1 MPTKVR
7 DKRRIGS
14 VSIRYFIVRVD
25 DMSENRT
32 LVAYAT
38 HGGTTEDY
46 AKTIASVLT
55 DEFKMQ
61 VELINLRMDHNPNF
75 KPYRNIIIGTG
86 IQKFRLY
93 KEGVEFLEKT
103 DFGDRKV
110 VIFVSALMPRDH
122 IIEKYID
129 KIIQKNTK
137 LKPIAVEVLGG
148 RMKVLGRT
156 ITDKTDI
163 EKSKAWARKIA
174 EQLQA
179 S

>member
-1 MPTKVR
+1 
-7 DKRRIGS
+7 
-14 VSIRYFIVRVD
+14 
-25 DMSENRT
+25 MSENRT
-32 LVAYAT
+32 LIAYAT

-46 AKTIASVLT
+46 AKSIASVLT
-55 DEFKMQ
+55 DEFKMK
-61 VELINLRMDHNPNF
+61 VELINLRKDHNPKF
-75 KPYRNIIIGTG
+75 KSYQNIIIGTG
-86 IQKFRLY
+86 IQKFRIY

-103 DFGDRKV
+103 DFEDRKV

-129 KIIQKNTK
+129 KILQKNTK

-148 RMKVLGRT
+148 RMKVLGRN
-156 ITDKTDI
+156 ISDKTDI

-179 S
+179 SQA

>member
-1 MPTKVR
+1 
-7 DKRRIGS
+7 
-14 VSIRYFIVRVD
+14 
-25 DMSENRT
+25 MSENRT
-32 LVAYAT
+32 LIAYAT

-46 AKTIASVLT
+46 AKAIASVLT
-55 DEFKMQ
+55 NEFKMQ
-61 VELINLRMDHNPNF
+61 VELINLRIDHNPNF

-86 IQKFRLY
+86 IQKFRIY

-103 DFGDRKV
+103 DFEDRKV

-129 KIIQKNTK
+129 KILQKNTK

-156 ITDKTDI
+156 VTDKTDI
-163 EKSKAWARKIA
+163 EKSKEWARKIA

-179 S
+179 SSDM

>member
-1 MPTKVR
+1 
-7 DKRRIGS
+7 
-14 VSIRYFIVRVD
+14 
-25 DMSENRT
+25 MSENRT
-32 LVAYAT
+32 LIAYAT

-46 AKTIASVLT
+46 SKAIAYVLT

-61 VELINLRMDHNPNF
+61 VELVNLRTDHNPNLT
-75 KPYRNIIIGTG
+75 PYQNVIIGTG
-86 IQKFRLY
+86 IQKFRIY
-93 KEGVEFLEKT
+93 KEAVKFLEKT
-103 DFGDRKV
+103 DFVDRKV

-129 KIIQKNTK
+129 VIIQKNPK
-137 LKPIAVEVLGG
+137 LKPFAVEVLGG

>member
-1 MPTKVR
+1 
-7 DKRRIGS
+7 
-14 VSIRYFIVRVD
+14 
-25 DMSENRT
+25 MSEIIT
-32 LVAYAT
+32 LIAYAT

-46 AKTIASVLT
+46 AKAIASVLT
-55 DEFKMQ
+55 DEYKMQ
-61 VELINLRMDHNPNF
+61 VELINLRIDHNPNF

-86 IQKFRLY
+86 IQKFRIY

-122 IIEKYID
+122 VIEKYVDVIL
-129 KIIQKNTK
+129 QKNPK

-156 ITDKTDI
+156 ISDKTDI

-174 EQLQA
+174 EQLQD

>member
-1 MPTKVR
+1 
-7 DKRRIGS
+7 
-14 VSIRYFIVRVD
+14 
-25 DMSENRT
+25 MSENRT
-32 LVAYAT
+32 LIAYAT

-46 AKTIASVLT
+46 SKAIASVLT

-61 VELINLRMDHNPNF
+61 VELVNLRTDHNPNLT
-75 KPYRNIIIGTG
+75 PYQNVIIGTG
-86 IQKFRLY
+86 IQKFRIY
-93 KEGVEFLEKT
+93 KEAVKFLEKT
-103 DFGDRKV
+103 DFVDRKV
-110 VIFVSALMPRDH
+110 AIFVSALMPRDH

-129 KIIQKNTK
+129 VIIQKNPK
-137 LKPIAVEVLGG
+137 LKPFAVEVLGG

>member
-1 MPTKVR
+1 
-7 DKRRIGS
+7 
-14 VSIRYFIVRVD
+14 
-25 DMSENRT
+25 MSENRT
-32 LVAYAT
+32 LIAYAT

-46 AKTIASVLT
+46 AKAIASVLT
-55 DEFKMQ
+55 EEFKMQ
-61 VELINLRMDHNPNF
+61 VELINLRINHNPNF
-75 KPYRNIIIGTG
+75 KSYRNIIIGTG
-86 IQKFRLY
+86 IQKFRIY
-93 KEGVEFLEKT
+93 KEGVKFLEKT

-110 VIFVSALMPRDH
+110 MIFVSALMPRDH

-137 LKPIAVEVLGG
+137 LKPLAIEVLGG

-156 ITDKTDI
+156 ISDKTDI
-163 EKSKAWARKIA
+163 EKSRAWARKIA

>member
-1 MPTKVR
+1 
-7 DKRRIGS
+7 
-14 VSIRYFIVRVD
+14 
-25 DMSENRT
+25 MSENRT
-32 LVAYAT
+32 LIVYAT

-46 AKTIASVLT
+46 AKAIASVLT
-55 DEFKMQ
+55 NEFKMQ
-61 VELINLRMDHNPNF
+61 VELINLRIDHNPNF

-86 IQKFRLY
+86 IQKFRIY

-103 DFGDRKV
+103 DFEDRKV
-110 VIFVSALMPRDH
+110 VIFLSALMPRDH

-129 KIIQKNTK
+129 KILQKNTK

-156 ITDKTDI
+156 VTDKTDI
-163 EKSKAWARKIA
+163 EKSKEWTRKIA

-179 S
+179 SWV

>member
-1 MPTKVR
+1 
-7 DKRRIGS
+7 
-14 VSIRYFIVRVD
+14 
-25 DMSENRT
+25 MSENRT
-32 LVAYAT
+32 LIAYAT

-46 AKTIASVLT
+46 AKAIASVLT

-61 VELINLRMDHNPNF
+61 VELINLRMDHYPNF

-86 IQKFRLY
+86 IQKFRIY

-122 IIEKYID
+122 IIEKYLD

-137 LKPIAVEVLGG
+137 LKPLAIEVLGG

-156 ITDKTDI
+156 ITDKTNI

>member
-1 MPTKVR
+1 
-7 DKRRIGS
+7 
-14 VSIRYFIVRVD
+14 
-25 DMSENRT
+25 MSENRT
-32 LVAYAT
+32 LIVYAT

-46 AKTIASVLT
+46 AKAIASVLT
-55 DEFKMQ
+55 NEFKMQ
-61 VELINLRMDHNPNF
+61 VELINLRIDHNPNF

-86 IQKFRLY
+86 IQKFRIY

-103 DFGDRKV
+103 DFEDRKV
-110 VIFVSALMPRDH
+110 VIFLSALMPRDH

-129 KIIQKNTK
+129 KILQKNTK

-156 ITDKTDI
+156 VTDKTDI
-163 EKSKAWARKIA
+163 EKSKEWARKIA

-179 S
+179 SWV

>member
-1 MPTKVR
+1 
-7 DKRRIGS
+7 
-14 VSIRYFIVRVD
+14 
-25 DMSENRT
+25 MSENKT
-32 LVAYAT
+32 LIAYT
-38 HGGTTEDY
+38 TRGGTAEDY
-46 AKTIASVLT
+46 AKAIASVLT

-61 VELINLRMDHNPNF
+61 VELINLRIDHNPNL

-86 IQKFRLY
+86 IQKFRIY

-156 ITDKTDI
+156 VTDKTDI
-163 EKSKAWARKIA
+163 EKSKEWARKIA
-174 EQLQA
+174 EQLQV
-179 S
+179 SQV

>member
-1 MPTKVR
+1 
-7 DKRRIGS
+7 
-14 VSIRYFIVRVD
+14 
-25 DMSENRT
+25 MSENRS
-32 LVAYAT
+32 LIAYAT

-46 AKTIASVLT
+46 AKAIASVLT

-61 VELINLRMDHNPNF
+61 VELINLRIDHNPNF

-86 IQKFRLY
+86 IQKFRIY

-163 EKSKAWARKIA
+163 EKSKTWARKIA

>member
-1 MPTKVR
+1 
-7 DKRRIGS
+7 
-14 VSIRYFIVRVD
+14 
-25 DMSENRT
+25 MSENRT
-32 LVAYAT
+32 LIAYAT

-46 AKTIASVLT
+46 AKAVASVLT

-75 KPYRNIIIGTG
+75 KPYQNIIIGTG
-86 IQKFRLY
+86 IQKFRIY

-137 LKPIAVEVLGG
+137 LKPLAIEVLGG

-156 ITDKTDI
+156 ITDKTNI

>member
-1 MPTKVR
+1 
-7 DKRRIGS
+7 
-14 VSIRYFIVRVD
+14 
-25 DMSENRT
+25 MSENII
-32 LVAYAT
+32 LIAYAT

-46 AKTIASVLT
+46 AKAIASVLT

-61 VELINLRMDHNPNF
+61 VELVNLRTDPNPNLT
-75 KPYRNIIIGTG
+75 PYRNIIVGTG
-86 IQKFRLY
+86 IQKFRMY
-93 KEGVEFLEKT
+93 EEGAEFLEKT

-110 VIFVSALMPRDH
+110 VIFLSSLMPKDH
-122 IIEKYID
+122 VIKKYVD
-129 KIIQKNTK
+129 VIIQKNPK
-137 LKPIAVEVLGG
+137 LKPLAVEVLGG

-156 ITDKTDI
+156 IRDITDI